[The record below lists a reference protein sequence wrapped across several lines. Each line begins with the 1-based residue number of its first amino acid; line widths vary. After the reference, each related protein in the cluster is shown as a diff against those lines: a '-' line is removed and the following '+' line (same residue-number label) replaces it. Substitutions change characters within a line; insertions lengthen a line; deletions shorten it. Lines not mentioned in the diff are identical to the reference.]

1 MKLILESGD
10 ILEGKHFG
18 AKPEKDILG
27 EVVFNTSMA
36 GYQEVFTDP
45 SYCDQIV
52 TMTYPLIGNYG
63 ISNDDYESL
72 TPYLKA
78 VIVKEHCTTPSHW
91 KNQKSLE
98 RFLVQHKITG
108 IHSIDT
114 RKLTKLIR
122 EQGVMKGILASDE
135 TNFDDVKERFNERLP
150 NDQIQRV
157 SSRTHSHFP
166 NHGGERV
173 VMIDYGYK
181 KNILSSLLKRGFDVI
196 VVPWDTTFEEIENY
210 SPDGIMLSNGPGDP
224 KDIIKVLPTIKQ
236 LQDKYPLFAIC
247 MGHQIFA
254 LANGADTEKM
264 KFGHRGANHPV
275 HDLEKDRVYI
285 TSQNH
290 GYAVREKSLEGTELI
305 LTQINLNDK
314 SVEGLKHKSRPA
326 FSVQYHP
333 EANPGPT
340 DTHFLFDEF
349 LNIVRGNKNA

>member
-10 ILEGKHFG
+10 VLHGKHFG
-18 AKPEKDILG
+18 AKPEQAVFG

-72 TPYLKA
+72 SPALKG
-78 VIVKEHCTTPSHW
+78 VIVKEHCPTPSHW
-91 KNQKSLE
+91 KNQKSLDQ
-98 RFLVQHKITG
+98 FLIQHKIVG
-108 IHSIDT
+108 MHSIDT

-122 EQGVMKGILASDE
+122 ERGVMKGLM
-135 TNFDDVKERFNERLP
+135 TTDDVTFEDVKDQLSKELP
-150 NDQIQRV
+150 TDQIPRV
-157 SSRTHSHFP
+157 SSKTHSHFP

-173 VMIDYGYK
+173 VMIDFGYK

-196 VVPWDTTFEEIENY
+196 VVPWNTSFEEIENY

-224 KDIIKVLPTIKQ
+224 KDIQEVLPTIKQ
-236 LQDKYPLFAIC
+236 LQEKYPLFAIC

-290 GYAVREKSLEGTELI
+290 GYAVREKSLEGTDLV

-314 SVEGLKHKSRPA
+314 SIEGLKHKSKPA

>member
-1 MKLILESGD
+1 MKGLMTTDDVTFED
-10 ILEGKHFG
+10 V
-18 AKPEKDILG
+18 KDQLSK
-27 EVVFNTSMA
+27 ELPT
-36 GYQEVFTDP
+36 
-45 SYCDQIV
+45 DQI
-52 TMTYPLIGNYG
+52 P
-63 ISNDDYESL
+63 
-72 TPYLKA
+72 
-78 VIVKEHCTTPSHW
+78 
-91 KNQKSLE
+91 
-98 RFLVQHKITG
+98 
-108 IHSIDT
+108 
-114 RKLTKLIR
+114 
-122 EQGVMKGILASDE
+122 
-135 TNFDDVKERFNERLP
+135 
-150 NDQIQRV
+150 RV
-157 SSRTHSHFP
+157 SSKTHSHFP

-173 VMIDYGYK
+173 VMIDFGYK

-196 VVPWDTTFEEIENY
+196 VVPWNTSFEEIENY

-224 KDIIKVLPTIKQ
+224 KDIQEVLPTIKQ
-236 LQDKYPLFAIC
+236 LQEKYPLFAIC

-290 GYAVREKSLEGTELI
+290 GYAVREKSLEGTDLV

-314 SVEGLKHKSRPA
+314 SIEGLKHKSKPA